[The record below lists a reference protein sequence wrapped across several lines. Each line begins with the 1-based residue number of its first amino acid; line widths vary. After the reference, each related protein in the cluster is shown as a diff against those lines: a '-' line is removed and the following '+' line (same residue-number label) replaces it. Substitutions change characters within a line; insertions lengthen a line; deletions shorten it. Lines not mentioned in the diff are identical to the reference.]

1 MVVSMLNKL
10 YKYYLVGT
18 LTNKELEVLESYI
31 SDTSTEDSLRNI
43 VEFYFS
49 DTLSIMENPISYYN
63 EITNN
68 EEDLDD
74 DEDEVLIKIRNLD
87 ESFKEKQT
95 KLISILEK
103 LEETFYDKNVDL
115 YDETKLIF
123 KFVRFRT
130 TIYSYKDLY
139 THIYSIIKKT
149 NKNIDIEELFK
160 KIVNLFEKEKDIPL
174 RLAVIDF
181 DDILHL
187 CFGEFSFE
195 IVDFFDNLKYF
206 VEVIDNNIGI
216 RLYTYLKY
224 KLFDL
229 YYKKSMINKLYVDVF
244 DIIKKWYNRE
254 VKIINKRQL
263 EEMFVD
269 NLMDLNSIEQNEK
282 VIKLG
287 NVYIVPKVIKL
298 RNVYIVPKDVLRT
311 FIINGKEQIQ
321 RI

>member
-49 DTLSIMENPISYYN
+49 DTLSIMENPVKYYN
-63 EITNN
+63 ENYEITD

-149 NKNIDIEELFK
+149 NKNIDEELFK

-187 CFGEFSFE
+187 CFSELNFE
-195 IVDFFDNLKYF
+195 IVDFFENLKYF
-206 VEVIDNNIGI
+206 VEVIDNDIGI

-244 DIIKKWYNRE
+244 DIIKKWYNME
-254 VKIINKRQL
+254 IKIINRRKL
-263 EEMFVD
+263 EEMFVE
-269 NLMDLNSIEQNEK
+269 NLIDLNNIEEHEQVTK
-282 VIKLG
+282 VG
-287 NVYIVPKVIKL
+287 
-298 RNVYIVPKDVLRT
+298 NVYIVPKDVLRM
-311 FIINGKEQIQ
+311 FIINSKEQIQ
-321 RI
+321 KIM

>member
-31 SDTSTEDSLRNI
+31 SDTSTEDSLKNMLD
-43 VEFYFS
+43 FYFS
-49 DTLSIMENPISYYN
+49 DVLNIMEDPKIYYN
-63 EITNN
+63 TEISNN
-68 EEDLDD
+68 EEDEE

-216 RLYTYLKY
+216 RLYTYLRY

-229 YYKKSMINKLYVDVF
+229 YYKKSMLNNLNRLYIDVF

-287 NVYIVPKVIKL
+287 NVYIVPK
-298 RNVYIVPKDVLRT
+298 DVLRM
-311 FIINGKEQIQ
+311 FIINSKEQIQ
-321 RI
+321 KIM

>member
-123 KFVRFRT
+123 KFIRFRT

-139 THIYSIIKKT
+139 THIYSIIRKT

-187 CFGEFSFE
+187 CFSELNFE
-195 IVDFFDNLKYF
+195 IVDFFENLKYF
-206 VEVIDNNIGI
+206 VEVIDNDIGI

-244 DIIKKWYNRE
+244 DIIKKWYNME
-254 VKIINKRQL
+254 IKIINRRKL
-263 EEMFVD
+263 EEMFVE
-269 NLMDLNSIEQNEK
+269 NLIDLNNIEEHEQVTK
-282 VIKLG
+282 VG
-287 NVYIVPKVIKL
+287 
-298 RNVYIVPKDVLRT
+298 NVYIVPKDVLRM
-311 FIINGKEQIQ
+311 FIINSKEQIQ
-321 RI
+321 KIM

>member
-10 YKYYLVGT
+10 YKYYLGE
-18 LTNKELEVLESYI
+18 LTSKELEVLESYI

-187 CFGEFSFE
+187 CFGELNFE
-195 IVDFFDNLKYF
+195 IVDFFENLKYF
-206 VEVIDNNIGI
+206 VEVIDNDIGI

-311 FIINGKEQIQ
+311 FIINSTEQIQ

>member
-1 MVVSMLNKL
+1 MVVSMVNKL
-10 YKYYLVGT
+10 YKYYLGNT
-18 LTNKELEVLESYI
+18 LSRKELETLESYI
-31 SDTSTEDSLRNI
+31 NDTSTAEDSLKNMLN
-43 VEFYFS
+43 FYFS
-49 DTLSIMENPISYYN
+49 DVLNIMEDPISYYN

-216 RLYTYLKY
+216 RLYTYLRY

-229 YYKKSMINKLYVDVF
+229 YYKKSMLNNLNRLYIDVF

-287 NVYIVPKVIKL
+287 NVYIVPK
-298 RNVYIVPKDVLRT
+298 DVLRT
-311 FIINGKEQIQ
+311 FIINSKEQIQ

>member
-1 MVVSMLNKL
+1 
-10 YKYYLVGT
+10 VGT

-195 IVDFFDNLKYF
+195 VVDFFDNLKYF

-216 RLYTYLKY
+216 RLYTYLRY

-229 YYKKSMINKLYVDVF
+229 YYKKSMLNNLNRLYYIDVF
-244 DIIKKWYNRE
+244 DIIKRWYNRE

-287 NVYIVPKVIKL
+287 NVYIVPK
-298 RNVYIVPKDVLRT
+298 DVLRT
-311 FIINGKEQIQ
+311 FIINSKEQIQ

>member
-149 NKNIDIEELFK
+149 NKNIDEELFK

-187 CFGEFSFE
+187 CFSELNFE
-195 IVDFFDNLKYF
+195 IVDFFENLKYF
-206 VEVIDNNIGI
+206 VEVIDNDIGI

-244 DIIKKWYNRE
+244 DIIKKWYNME
-254 VKIINKRQL
+254 IKIINRRKL
-263 EEMFVD
+263 EEMFVE
-269 NLMDLNSIEQNEK
+269 NLIDLNNIEEHEQVTK
-282 VIKLG
+282 VG
-287 NVYIVPKVIKL
+287 
-298 RNVYIVPKDVLRT
+298 NVYIVPKDVLRM
-311 FIINGKEQIQ
+311 FIINSKEQIQ
-321 RI
+321 KIM

>member
-10 YKYYLVGT
+10 YKYYLGE
-18 LTNKELEVLESYI
+18 LTSKELEVLESYVN
-31 SDTSTEDSLRNI
+31 DTLMEDSLKDML
-43 VEFYFS
+43 EFYFS
-49 DTLSIMENPISYYN
+49 DTLHIMENPVKYYN
-63 EITNN
+63 ENYEITD
-68 EEDLDD
+68 EEDLD
-74 DEDEVLIKIRNLD
+74 EDEILVRVRNLD
-87 ESFKEKQT
+87 DTFNEKRE
-95 KLISILEK
+95 KLINILEK
-103 LEETFYDKNVDL
+103 LEQRYYEKNIEL

-123 KFVRFRT
+123 KFIRFRT

-187 CFGEFSFE
+187 CFSELNFE
-195 IVDFFDNLKYF
+195 IVDFFENLKYF
-206 VEVIDNNIGI
+206 VEVIDNDIGI

-244 DIIKKWYNRE
+244 DIIKKWYNME
-254 VKIINKRQL
+254 IKIINRRKL
-263 EEMFVD
+263 EEIFVE
-269 NLMDLNSIEQNEK
+269 NLIDLNNIEEHEQVTK
-282 VIKLG
+282 VG
-287 NVYIVPKVIKL
+287 NVYIVP
-298 RNVYIVPKDVLRT
+298 NDVLRM
-311 FIINGKEQIQ
+311 FIINSKEQIQ
-321 RI
+321 KIM

>member
-187 CFGEFSFE
+187 CFSELNFE
-195 IVDFFDNLKYF
+195 IVDFFENLKYF
-206 VEVIDNNIGI
+206 VEVIDNDIGI

-287 NVYIVPKVIKL
+287 NVYIVPK
-298 RNVYIVPKDVLRT
+298 DVLRT
-311 FIINGKEQIQ
+311 FIINSKEQIQ

>member
-187 CFGEFSFE
+187 CFSELNFE
-195 IVDFFDNLKYF
+195 IVDFFENLKYF
-206 VEVIDNNIGI
+206 VEVIDNDIGI

-229 YYKKSMINKLYVDVF
+229 YYKKSMLNNLNRLYIDVF

-287 NVYIVPKVIKL
+287 NVYIVPK
-298 RNVYIVPKDVLRT
+298 DVLRT
-311 FIINGKEQIQ
+311 FIINSKEQIQ

>member
-216 RLYTYLKY
+216 RLYTYLRY

-229 YYKKSMINKLYVDVF
+229 YYKKSMLNNLNRLYIDVF

-287 NVYIVPKVIKL
+287 NVYIVPK
-298 RNVYIVPKDVLRT
+298 DVLRT
-311 FIINGKEQIQ
+311 FIINSKEQIQ

>member
-1 MVVSMLNKL
+1 
-10 YKYYLVGT
+10 VGT

-31 SDTSTEDSLRNI
+31 SDTSTEDSLKNMLD
-43 VEFYFS
+43 FYFS
-49 DTLSIMENPISYYN
+49 DVLNIMEDPKIYYN
-63 EITNN
+63 TEISNN
-68 EEDLDD
+68 EEDEE

-216 RLYTYLKY
+216 RLYTYLRY

-229 YYKKSMINKLYVDVF
+229 YYKKSMLNNLNRLYIDVF

-287 NVYIVPKVIKL
+287 NVYIVPK
-298 RNVYIVPKDVLRT
+298 DVLRM
-311 FIINGKEQIQ
+311 FIINSKEQIQ
-321 RI
+321 KIM